1 MRLVFRAGDPAHA
14 GLCPHHHHPG
24 DGIGHAG
31 GGHAGP
37 RAGDVAAVS
46 AAHRVAAHG
55 VRDRV
60 RAQHA
65 AAGAD
70 VIPVLCAAV
79 DGGADVA
86 ADDRHRGAGAALCRV
101 LRRGL
106 PRRHRGGAPRA
117 MGSGH
122 RLEHVALAHRHWRRA
137 TPGDPARGAGA
148 GQLPGGDVQ
157 GHAAAVGHHRGG
169 TATAKQDD
177 RVRDVPVHRTPD
189 AGGPAVPGPEPGG
202 GVGCARPGGP
212 PETIWRKAM
221 SASLNIRNLHKRYGE
236 LEVLRGI
243 NLEIPAGQT
252 VAVIGPSGS
261 GKSTLLRVLMTL
273 DQPTS
278 GDIEI
283 DGQSMWK
290 DEQGLPGGANSDH
303 LRRVRGK
310 IGMVFQH
317 FNLFPHMT
325 ALGNAMEAPV
335 HVLGMPKDQARERA
349 VEYLDMV
356 GRGDKLD
363 VYPAQLSGGQKQRV
377 GIARALAMCPEIML
391 FDEVTSALDPELV
404 GGILQILRDLSARR
418 SMTMIIVTHQM
429 KFAERSSA
437 RTLFFDEGNIVEDAE
452 SPVLF
457 SQPKEARTRQFLDS
471 VIEGQ

>member
-1 MRLVFRAGDPAHA
+1 MLLIGGSASDDTDIRLVFRAGDPAHA

-70 VIPVLCAAV
+70 VFPVLCAAV

-202 GVGCARPGGP
+202 GVGCARHGGP
-212 PETIWRKAM
+212 PETILRKEM
-221 SASLNIRNLHKRYGE
+221 SGRLNIRNKHKRYGE

-290 DEQGLPGGANSDH
+290 DEQGRPVGANSEH

-325 ALGNAMEAPV
+325 VLQNIIEAPLTV
-335 HVLGMPKDQARERA
+335 KGMSKAQIIPKAEELLRK
-349 VEYLDMV
+349 V
-356 GRGDKLD
+356 GLLNKRDN
-363 VYPAQLSGGQKQRV
+363 YPTRLSGGQKQRV
-377 GIARALAMCPEIML
+377 AIARALAMEPDIML
-391 FDEVTSALDPELV
+391 FDEPTSWPTSA
-404 GGILQILRDLSARR
+404 
-418 SMTMIIVTHQM
+418 
-429 KFAERSSA
+429 
-437 RTLFFDEGNIVEDAE
+437 
-452 SPVLF
+452 
-457 SQPKEARTRQFLDS
+457 
-471 VIEGQ
+471 